1 MDKNGHLVTRHVK
14 QDDDS
19 SGRGI
24 DAPMVKLPEADIT
37 ETTTIVPKQRVITI
51 RPARVERAVKR
62 LEAANKRLERAGM
75 EGFTWQVNARE
86 EDTVPRVGGFNGIT
100 DYIDVVDLIV
110 DYPQVKT
117 ATHDFVGS
125 LTQEDSGMIT
135 RLSEG
140 TELGEWRP
148 RESYCDHCGTNRKR
162 NFTVIVRD
170 HETGEYSQI
179 GSSCVEGYL
188 GVDPA
193 HLFSL
198 NFDPLGDEKDEPVT
212 YGKYGPAFHVEHKAD
227 VRKALAI
234 AFIVSN
240 DGADYKRR
248 GDWWHGIPSERNKA
262 DNSTYSSVVAG
273 LRDVEEGHP
282 DYTWI
287 KEVQER
293 ATARLNDG
301 SIDEFIAEVLNDEKE
316 TGEYFQNL
324 KVLLSG
330 EQCYFRNMG
339 ALVAAVSVY
348 HRRHRAKQVLESNKT
363 FKVNEWLGKPEDKLT
378 DLKAK
383 IERIRFTE
391 NPYNGGRTA
400 IVTMR
405 LESGHEVTWF
415 ASTPPDASEGD
426 SVEIKSTTIKKHG
439 EWQGMKNTV
448 ITRTKLSVI
457 EAAPEPEVEQQ
468 DGRFSDGAL

>member
-1 MDKNGHLVTRHVK
+1 MNNLTPELRMDKNGHLVTRHVK
-14 QDDDS
+14 NDDGS
-19 SGRGI
+19 SGVPLN
-24 DAPMVKLPEADIT
+24 APMVALPAEDT
-37 ETTTIVPKQRVITI
+37 GTTTVVPKQRVITI
-51 RPARVERAVKR
+51 RPVRVERAVKR

-75 EGFTWQVNARE
+75 EGFTWQVTARE
-86 EDTVPRVGGFNGIT
+86 ENLVPKKVGFNGIT
-100 DYIDVVDLIV
+100 EYIDVVDLIV

-125 LTQEDSGMIT
+125 LTQEETGMIT

-140 TELGEWRP
+140 TELGDWRP
-148 RESYCDHCGTNRKR
+148 RDSFCDHCGTNRKR
-162 NFTVIVRD
+162 NFTVIVREQ
-170 HETGEYSQI
+170 ETGEYSQV

-198 NFDPLGDEKDEPVT
+198 NFDPLGDDAEEPQFV
-212 YGKYGPAFHVEHKAD
+212 GKYGPAYHVEHKAD
-227 VRKALAI
+227 VRKALAV
-234 AFIVSN
+234 AFVVSN
-240 DGADYKRR
+240 NGENYKKR
-248 GDWWHGIPSERNKA
+248 GDWWQGIPSERNQA

-282 DYTWI
+282 DHDWI
-287 KEVQER
+287 KGVQQR
-293 ATARLNDG
+293 AKELLDDG
-301 SIDEFIAEVLNDEKE
+301 SIDTFIAEILNDDKE

-330 EQCYFRNMG
+330 DECQFRNMG

-348 HRRHRAKQVLESNKT
+348 HRRARAKQNFEERDI
-363 FKVNEWLGKPEDKLT
+363 FKVNEWMGKPNDKLA

-383 IERIRFTE
+383 IERIRFKE
-391 NPYNGGRTA
+391 NPYNGGQTA

-415 ASTPPDASEGD
+415 ASTPPDAQEGD
-426 SVEIKSTTIKKHG
+426 NVEIKTTTIKKHD
-439 EWQGMKNTV
+439 EWQGRKSTV
-448 ITRTKLSVI
+448 ITRTKLSVV
-457 EAAPEPEVEQQ
+457 ESAPEETVKNEE
-468 DGRFSDGAL
+468 